1 MIVFDYLKTED
12 LSYKD
17 VFNTSFEIYR
27 RNIVPV
33 IVLCLLVNI
42 PLMAI
47 EKFAVTDAL
56 RKLAMENP
64 DLLGKL
70 EELIW
75 SMDYEKILTAMSSG
89 FLPAGLERILYLATA
104 VYAVETI
111 VFTPLLSSGL
121 SGLAL
126 ATIDSGKGTMG
137 DMIASS
143 LGNIF
148 KTTVTSLV
156 VLIFIGIGMML
167 IFPAL
172 YFTVILAFSIPAIVV
187 TGKWGFG
194 ALKESALVTIGRW
207 FKTGGF
213 LILIILFAFA
223 CLRFLDFFK
232 IMIFQIVYFEFFE
245 YIYDIISNIIFMYFN
260 LTQCVW
266 FINKYYV
273 TENLKRSRNMSI

>member
-1 MIVFDYLKTED
+1 MFDYLKTED